1 MASKAL
7 STQETELLRDILS
20 SRRPSLLPLLAF
32 LGLVPLTDKQRE
44 EIRGAVAEEL
54 IETGLTEEDEPNEK
68 GLLLDDLIGRIGEL

>member
-1 MASKAL
+1 
-7 STQETELLRDILS
+7 
-20 SRRPSLLPLLAF
+20 LPLLAF